1 MNFQT
6 TSHERRLGYILA
18 FGALI
23 WGGTFNA
30 LAKGLTPYL
39 SPVALLL
46 ISESLTA
53 LFIILTFGLVPLYRE
68 FKKMDAKSIGLSV
81 LFGLVQS
88 AIVPLLWFNGL
99 ARTSAINASIL
110 GNADMVFM
118 LVFSWMIFRE
128 RVGRLQIIGVIV
140 VILGIL
146 IINFSPSGVATGVH
160 IGDALILLG
169 ALFTGIGA
177 VFFKKYLSH
186 VMPELAIAI
195 RNVSGIIVVLGV
207 SLFLPYTFMAEVAA
221 FPMEKVLL
229 LLAFAF
235 FSRYLNLMFFYG
247 GLDRLPATTFSF
259 IELGGPLSGLV
270 FASLLLGEQI
280 HSYQLLGGI
289 FIVFGMALEQLSSN
303 ALDRLRH
310 RSFLSHFHVPW
321 HRQHEQVLTPMLV
334 PGKV

>member
-1 MNFQT
+1 M
-6 TSHERRLGYILA
+6 RLGYVLA

-23 WGGTFNA
+23 WRGSFNA

-46 ISESLTA
+46 ISESLTV
-53 LFIILTFGLVPLYRE
+53 LFIILTFGLVPLFRE
-68 FKKMDAKSIGLSV
+68 LRKMDAKSICMCV
-81 LFGLVQS
+81 IFGLIQS
-88 AIVPLLWFNGL
+88 ALVPLLWFNGL

-118 LVFSWMIFRE
+118 LVFGWVVFRE
-128 RVGRLQIIGVIV
+128 RVGRMQVAGVLV
-140 VILGIL
+140 VVLGIL
-146 IINFSPSGVATGVH
+146 IINFSPSGISPGVH
-160 IGDALILLG
+160 MGDALILLG

-195 RNVSGIIVVLGV
+195 RNVSGIGVVLGV
-207 SLFLPYTFMAEVAA
+207 SLFLPYTFMAQVSA
-221 FPMEKVLL
+221 FPMEKVLM

-259 IELGGPLSGLV
+259 ILLGAPLSGLV
-270 FASLLLGEQI
+270 FASVLLGEQI
-280 HSYQLLGGI
+280 HSYQLLGGV
-289 FIVFGMALEQLSSN
+289 FIVFGMALEQLSAN
-303 ALDRLRH
+303 ALERLRH
-310 RSFLSHFHVPW
+310 RSFLSYFHFPW
-321 HRQHEQVLTPMLV
+321 HRRIHQPLTPMLV
-334 PGKV
+334 AGKV